1 MPLINVSKSSD
12 LLFHRFIFTRMR
24 GNACTAGI
32 FQTSQVQEGGDPA
45 ALKFIEKDL
54 GALVDHKVSVCGCA
68 WVRGS

>member
-12 LLFHRFIFTRMR
+12 LLFHRFIFTRIR
-24 GNACTAGI
+24 GNVCTAGI
-32 FQTSQVQEGGDPA
+32 FQTSQVQEGETV
-45 ALKFIEKDL
+45 LKFIEKDL